1 LDAGID
7 EHSSKAG
14 VALKAAQMY
23 YVQSL
28 TMEAIASELRTS
40 RSTVSR
46 LLDYARASGIV
57 EVRLHS
63 PFERGSVLEESLRT
77 RFKVKPHVVPT
88 PDTVSDIDRLERV
101 ARSAAR
107 VLNRF
112 FDSNTTMGVAWGST
126 VNAVSMHLVPKP
138 THNST
143 IVQLNGAGNTH
154 TTGIEY
160 ASEILQR
167 FGSAYGAAVQQF
179 PVPAFFDSPLTKQA
193 LWRERSTQRVLE
205 IQQTMD
211 IALFGLGSPFAE
223 IPSHVYIGGYLDAQ
237 DYRSLSEDRVV
248 GDVAT
253 VFYRG
258 DGSYRDVELNERSSG
273 LDLARLRKVARR
285 VCVVSGR
292 QKLASVRGALSAG
305 LITDLVLDEELA
317 RRLLAS

>member
-1 LDAGID
+1 
-7 EHSSKAG
+7 
-14 VALKAAQMY
+14 
-23 YVQSL
+23 
-28 TMEAIASELRTS
+28 
-40 RSTVSR
+40 
-46 LLDYARASGIV
+46 
-57 EVRLHS
+57 
-63 PFERGSVLEESLRT
+63 
-77 RFKVKPHVVPT
+77 VPT
-88 PDTVSDIDRLERV
+88 PDTVSDIDRLDRV

-107 VLNRF
+107 LLNRF

-126 VNAVSMHLVPKP
+126 VNAVSMHLVPKQ

-205 IQQTMD
+205 IQQAMD

-223 IPSHVYIGGYLDAQ
+223 VPSRVYIGGYLDAQ

-258 DGSYRDVELNERSSG
+258 DGSHRDVELNERSSG

-285 VCVVSGR
+285 ICVVSGR

-305 LITDLVLDEELA
+305 LVTDLVLDEELA
-317 RRLLAS
+317 RRLLGS

>member
-1 LDAGID
+1 MDADID
-7 EHSSKAG
+7 AHGSKAG
-14 VALKAAQMY
+14 VAHKAAQMY

-28 TMEAIASELRTS
+28 TMEAIASELQTS

-57 EVRLHS
+57 EVQLHS
-63 PFERGSVLEESLRT
+63 PFERGSVLEDSLRA

-88 PDTVSDIDRLERV
+88 PDTVSDIDRLDRV

-107 VLNRF
+107 LLNRF

-126 VNAVSMHLVPKP
+126 VNAVSMHLVPKQ